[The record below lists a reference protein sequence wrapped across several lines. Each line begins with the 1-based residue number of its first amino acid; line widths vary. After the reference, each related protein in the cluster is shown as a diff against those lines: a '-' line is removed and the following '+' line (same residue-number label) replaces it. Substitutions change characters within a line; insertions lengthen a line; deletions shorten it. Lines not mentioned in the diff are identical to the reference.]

1 MAKNTT
7 STSAA
12 GGSTAAPAAPGAQAQ
27 GASAASV
34 SPVVPGAPSAGKS
47 AATPTPRSSDPDRPS
62 IPVQI
67 GDGVA
72 DYEARVLAAL
82 TNESDTPDTP
92 AKAAPKKKAAPM
104 QTVDDD
110 DEDEP
115 GDTGDEPNETDAQD
129 QAPDLDA
136 YDPDAPILGDA
147 AADDEDADP
156 DADGEADADTAA
168 KASKLK
174 KDNFKLREERR
185 ELREQLAT
193 AQAELKA
200 TREATVTHGGLPEF
214 SGYYTGV
221 KTPDDVKTA
230 VAKIDADL
238 DFLEDNLDGYTFED
252 AQGNTVEVT
261 ASEAKAYRRQAREAK
276 RWADEIKQL
285 ITTHTERATT
295 SEVTARKKYPFVF
308 DAKSPHNARVLNLAK
323 EHPSLAKDPA
333 RALALGR
340 MVIGKLVESGEYQ
353 LVKRGKPLVK
363 AADLPAPAPR
373 RAPAPASPSATAGP
387 HLQQEVTKDDLEA
400 LAMNLF
406 QSVS

>member
-12 GGSTAAPAAPGAQAQ
+12 GGSTAAPAAPNAQAQ

-221 KTPDDVKTA
+221 KTPDDVKTV

-285 ITTHTERATT
+285 IQTHTERATT

-308 DAKSPHNARVLNLAK
+308 DAKSPHNARVLDLAK